1 MTLHQLGELVSISFM
16 AFALGMDAFSVSLGL
31 GMQQLR
37 LKRIAF
43 MGIIIGLSHMIMP
56 FIGMLLGFFI
66 SGKIGQYTILIGGLL
81 LTAIGAHMIFSAFHE
96 KPLRFVQTTGI
107 GLIIFSLSVSLDS
120 FSVGLSLGMS
130 GVQVIVAIL
139 MFGLSSMV
147 LTWSG
152 LLLGRK
158 MHGLLG
164 VYSEIIGGTILLIF
178 GLRVLFG

>member
-1 MTLHQLGELVSISFM
+1 MTLHHFGELFSMSFM

-37 LKRIAF
+37 LKRVAII
-43 MGIIIGLSHMIMP
+43 GIIIGLTHMLLP
-56 FIGMLLGFFI
+56 AIGMLLGLFI
-66 SGKIGQYTILIGGLL
+66 SSRIGHYTVLVGGLL
-81 LTAIGAHMIFSAFHE
+81 LAAIGIHMIYAAFQE
-96 KPLRFVQTTGI
+96 KSNRIIQTTGI
-107 GLIIFSLSVSLDS
+107 GLIIFALSVSMDS

-130 GVQVIVAIL
+130 SAKAAVAII
-139 MFGLSSMV
+139 MFGFFSTV
-147 LTWSG
+147 LTWTG

-164 VYSEIIGGTILLIF
+164 VYSEIVGGTILFAF

>member
-1 MTLHQLGELVSISFM
+1 MTLHQLGELISISFM
-16 AFALGMDAFSVSLGL
+16 AVALGMDAFSVSLGL

-43 MGIIIGLSHMIMP
+43 IGIIIGIAHMIMP
-56 FIGMLLGFFI
+56 FIGILLGLFI
-66 SGKIGQYTILIGGLL
+66 SVKIGQYTILVGGLL
-81 LTAIGAHMIFSAFHE
+81 LTGIGAHMIFSAFHE
-96 KPLRFVQTTGI
+96 KPLRIVQTAGI
-107 GLIIFSLSVSLDS
+107 GLIIFSLSVSMDS

-130 GVQVIVAIL
+130 GTKVVVAIL
-139 MFGLSSMV
+139 MFGLISMG
-147 LTWSG
+147 LTWIG

-164 VYSEIIGGTILLIF
+164 VYSEILGGTILLIF

>member
-1 MTLHQLGELVSISFM
+1 MTLHQLGELFSMSFM

-37 LKRIAF
+37 LKRIAII
-43 MGIIIGLSHMIMP
+43 GIIIGLTH
-56 FIGMLLGFFI
+56 MLLPAIGILLGQFI
-66 SGKIGQYTILIGGLL
+66 SSQIGHYTVLFGGLL
-81 LTAIGAHMIFSAFHE
+81 LAGIGVHMIFSAFQE
-96 KPLRFVQTTGI
+96 KSKGIVQTTGI
-107 GLIIFSLSVSLDS
+107 GLVIFALSVSMDS

-130 GVQVIVAIL
+130 SVKAVVAIVL
-139 MFGLSSMV
+139 FGLFSTV
-147 LTWSG
+147 LTWAG

-164 VYSEIIGGTILLIF
+164 VYSEIVGGSILFAF

>member
-1 MTLHQLGELVSISFM
+1 MTVHQIGELISISFM

-43 MGIIIGLSHMIMP
+43 IGIIIGITHIVMP
-56 FIGMLLGFFI
+56 FIGLLLGLFI
-66 SGKIGQYTILIGGLL
+66 SVRIGHFTVIIGGLL
-81 LTAIGAHMIFSAFHE
+81 LAGIGVHMVFSAFQE
-96 KPLRFVQTTGI
+96 KSERMIQITGI
-107 GLIIFSLSVSLDS
+107 GLVVFSLSVSMDS

-130 GVQVIVAIL
+130 GFKAAIAIF
-139 MFGLSSMV
+139 MFGFVSMV
-147 LTWSG
+147 LTWIG

-164 VYSEIIGGTILLIF
+164 IYSEIVGGSILFAF